1 MNWKRLEVFFEFLVF
16 GIIVGVAEDLI
27 AIEIVTNEPI
37 TWQVVGIIVLIAI
50 PFALL
55 GEVLV
60 DRIDF
65 VELFKK
71 YFGKKIENSLK
82 KERRCPMIFVF
93 IHNLAGFEHKSGH
106 TKRIKGAI
114 RTAIVDN
121 VPMMKDRQKD
131 IRFFCP
137 QNPSATYNGSSISIK
152 VKVFQND
159 LIIEGNLAR
168 EIAIAFSVA
177 TLRDLRSGHKI
188 QVCVRRNTCVL
199 CEWKQE

>member
-71 YFGKKIENSLK
+71 YFGKKN
-82 KERRCPMIFVF
+82 
-93 IHNLAGFEHKSGH
+93 
-106 TKRIKGAI
+106 
-114 RTAIVDN
+114 
-121 VPMMKDRQKD
+121 
-131 IRFFCP
+131 
-137 QNPSATYNGSSISIK
+137 
-152 VKVFQND
+152 
-159 LIIEGNLAR
+159 R
-168 EIAIAFSVA
+168 E
-177 TLRDLRSGHKI
+177 
-188 QVCVRRNTCVL
+188 
-199 CEWKQE
+199 